1 MKPFTKKLVLEN
13 GKEFPGYGFGASR
26 NAVCELVFNTS
37 MVGYQEIVSDPTYT
51 DQIVVMTYP
60 LVGNYGFM
68 DEDYESKFPSMGGM
82 VVRECCDAPS
92 NFRYTKTLN
101 EAFEELD
108 IPGIS
113 GVDTRMITRIIRNEG
128 TQKAAIVDIAM
139 PTEEAVAL
147 IRNTELRCDQVERVS
162 CKKRW
167 FSRTPNHKWDVV
179 AIDCG
184 IKYSFIRQLNSKG
197 CNVTIVPFNSTAE
210 DIMAFNPDGIF
221 ISNGPGN
228 PDNVSVVCEA
238 IKALR
243 GKLPIFGVGLGH
255 QIIAT
260 TYGAKSNKMKFGHRG
275 ANHPV
280 KYLASGKLEIVA
292 QNHSY
297 AIDEESLKG
306 TSLTVTHRN
315 LLDDTIAGVE
325 SLNDK
330 LFSVQY
336 QPDCSPEAS
345 STYLFDKFIKLMED
359 NKHA

>member
-13 GKEFPGYGFGASR
+13 GKEFPGYGFGSDR
-26 NAVCELVFNTS
+26 VAVCEIVFNTS

-51 DQIVVMTYP
+51 EQIVVMTYP
-60 LVGNYGFM
+60 LMGNYGFA

-108 IPGIS
+108 VPGIS

-128 TQKAAIVDIAM
+128 TQRAAIVDYNM
-139 PTEEAVAL
+139 PHEEVMKL
-147 IRNTELRCDQVERVS
+147 IRESEPKRNLLERIS

-184 IKYSFIRQLNSKG
+184 IKYSFIRQLNAKG
-197 CNVTIVPFNSTAE
+197 CNVTIVPYNSTPE
-210 DIMAFNPDGIF
+210 EILAFNPDGIF
-221 ISNGPGN
+221 VSNGPGD
-228 PDNVSVVCEA
+228 PAEGTKVSET
-238 IKALR
+238 IKALQ
-243 GKLPIFGVGLGH
+243 GKLPIFGVDLGH
-255 QIIAT
+255 QVIAMS
-260 TYGAKSNKMKFGHRG
+260 YGAQNVKMKVGHRG

-280 KYLASGKLEIVA
+280 KNLESGKLEIVA
-292 QNHSY
+292 QNHGFVV
-297 AIDEESLKG
+297 DEESIKS
-306 TSLTVTHRN
+306 TPIKVTHRN
-315 LLDDTIAGVE
+315 LLDNTVAGIEVLE
-325 SLNDK
+325 DYI
-330 LFSVQY
+330 FSVQY
-336 QPDCSPEAS
+336 QPDCSPESS

-359 NKHA
+359 QKNA

>member
-13 GKEFPGYGFGASR
+13 GKEFPGYGFGSNRAT
-26 NAVCELVFNTS
+26 VCELVFNTS

-60 LVGNYGFM
+60 LMGNYGFT
-68 DEDYESKFPSMGGM
+68 DEDNESKSSSIGGM
-82 VVRECCDAPS
+82 VVRECCEAPS

-101 EAFEELD
+101 EAFEEMD

-147 IRNTELRCDQVERVS
+147 IRNTELRRDQVARVS

-184 IKYSFIRQLNSKG
+184 IKYSFIRQLNAKG
-197 CNVTIVPFNSTAE
+197 CNVTIVPFNSTTE
-210 DIMAFNPDGIF
+210 DILAFNPDGIF

-228 PDNVSVVCEA
+228 PADVASIGKVVED
-238 IKALR
+238 LR

-260 TYGAKSNKMKFGHRG
+260 TYGAKNNKMKFGHRG

-280 KYLASGKLEIVA
+280 KYLANGKLEIVS
-292 QNHSY
+292 QSHSY
-297 AIDEESLKG
+297 AIDENSLEG
-306 TSLTVTHRN
+306 TSLEITHRN
-315 LLDDTIAGVE
+315 LLDNTIAGVE
-325 SLNDK
+325 SLRDK

-336 QPDCSPEAS
+336 QPDCTPEAS
-345 STYLFDKFIKLMED
+345 STYLFDKFIKLMEE

>member
-1 MKPFTKKLVLEN
+1 MRPFTKKLVLEN
-13 GKEFPGYGFGASR
+13 GKEFPGYGFGSNRAT
-26 NAVCELVFNTS
+26 VCELVFNTS

-60 LVGNYGFM
+60 LMGNYGFT
-68 DEDYESKFPSMGGM
+68 DEDNESKSSSIGGM
-82 VVRECCDAPS
+82 VVRECCDSPS

-101 EAFEELD
+101 EAFEEMD

-128 TQKAAIVDIAM
+128 TQKAAIVDIAIS
-139 PTEEAVAL
+139 TEEAIAL
-147 IRNTELRCDQVERVS
+147 IRSTELRRDQVERVS

-184 IKYSFIRQLNSKG
+184 IKYSFIRQLNAKG
-197 CNVTIVPFNSTAE
+197 CNVTIVPFDSSAE

-221 ISNGPGN
+221 ISNGPGD
-228 PDNVSVVCEA
+228 PTNVSVIGKA
-238 IKALR
+238 IEALR

-255 QIIAT
+255 QIIAS
-260 TYGAKSNKMKFGHRG
+260 TYGAKNIKMKFGHRG

-280 KYLASGKLEIVA
+280 KYLTNGKLEIVA

-297 AIDEESLKG
+297 AIDEASLEG
-306 TSLTVTHRN
+306 TPLTVTHRN
-315 LLDDTIAGVE
+315 LLDGTIAGVE

-336 QPDCSPEAS
+336 QPDCTPEAS
-345 STYLFDKFIKLMED
+345 STYLFDKFIKLMEE

>member
-13 GKEFPGYGFGASR
+13 GKEFPGYGFGSNR
-26 NAVCELVFNTS
+26 VAVCELVFNTS

-60 LVGNYGFM
+60 LMGNYGFT
-68 DEDYESKFPSMGGM
+68 DEDYETKFPMMGGM
-82 VVRECCDAPS
+82 VVRECCDSPS

-108 IPGIS
+108 VPGIA

-128 TQKAAIVDIAM
+128 TQKAAIVDYDVPHDEVM
-139 PTEEAVAL
+139 EL
-147 IRNTELRCDQVERVS
+147 IRTTEQRHDQVASIS

-184 IKYSFIRQLNSKG
+184 IKYSFIRQLNAKG
-197 CNVTIVPFNSTAE
+197 CNVTIVPHNSTPE
-210 DIMAFNPDGIF
+210 EIMAFNPDGIF
-221 ISNGPGN
+221 VSNGPGN
-228 PDNVSVVCEA
+228 PEDVKYISET
-238 IKALR
+238 IGALR
-243 GKLPIFGVGLGH
+243 GKLPIFGVDLGH
-255 QIIAT
+255 QIVAM
-260 TYGAKSNKMKFGHRG
+260 TYGAKNEKLLFGHRG

-280 KYLASGKLEIVA
+280 KCLDNGKLEIAV

-297 AIDEESLKG
+297 TVNEASLEG

-315 LLDDTIAGVE
+315 LLDNTIEGIE
-325 SLNDK
+325 SIKDK
-330 LFSVQY
+330 VFSVQY
-336 QPDCSPEAS
+336 QPDCSAE
-345 STYLFDKFIKLMED
+345 STSAYLFDKFIKLMEEQK
-359 NKHA
+359 NA

>member
-13 GKEFPGYGFGASR
+13 GKEFPGYGFGSNR
-26 NAVCELVFNTS
+26 VAVCEIVFNTS

-51 DQIVVMTYP
+51 EQIVVMTYP
-60 LVGNYGFM
+60 LMGNYGFA

-108 IPGIS
+108 VPGIS

-128 TQKAAIVDIAM
+128 TQRAAIVDYNM
-139 PTEEAVAL
+139 PHEEAMKL
-147 IRNTELRCDQVERVS
+147 IRESEPQRNLLERIS

-184 IKYSFIRQLNSKG
+184 IKYSFIRQLNAKG
-197 CNVTIVPFNSTAE
+197 CNVTIVPYNSTPE
-210 DIMAFNPDGIF
+210 EILAFNPDGIF
-221 ISNGPGN
+221 VSNGPGN
-228 PDNVSVVCEA
+228 PAEASAVCET
-238 IKALR
+238 IKALQ
-243 GKLPIFGVGLGH
+243 GKLPIFGVDLGY
-255 QIIAT
+255 QLIAMS
-260 TYGAKSNKMKFGHRG
+260 YGAQNVKMKVGHRG

-280 KYLASGKLEIVA
+280 KNLESGKLEIVA
-292 QNHSY
+292 QNHGY
-297 AIDEESLKG
+297 VVDEESLKA
-306 TSLTVTHRN
+306 TPIKVTHRN
-315 LLDDTIAGVE
+315 LLDNTVAGIEVLE
-325 SLNDK
+325 DHI
-330 LFSVQY
+330 FSVQY
-336 QPDCSPEAS
+336 QPDCTPESS

-359 NKHA
+359 QKNA

>member
-13 GKEFPGYGFGASR
+13 GKEFPGYGFGSNRAT
-26 NAVCELVFNTS
+26 VCELVFNTS

-60 LVGNYGFM
+60 LMGNYGFT
-68 DEDYESKFPSMGGM
+68 DEDNESKSSSIGGM
-82 VVRECCDAPS
+82 VVRECCEAPS

-101 EAFEELD
+101 EAFEEMD

-147 IRNTELRCDQVERVS
+147 IRNTELRRDQVARVS

-184 IKYSFIRQLNSKG
+184 IKYSFIRQLNAKG
-197 CNVTIVPFNSTAE
+197 CNVTIVPFNSTTE
-210 DIMAFNPDGIF
+210 DILAFNPDGIF

-228 PDNVSVVCEA
+228 PADVASIGKVVED
-238 IKALR
+238 LR
-243 GKLPIFGVGLGH
+243 GKLPIFGIGLGH

-260 TYGAKSNKMKFGHRG
+260 TYGAKNNKMKFGHRG

-280 KYLASGKLEIVA
+280 KYLANGKLEIVS
-292 QNHSY
+292 QSHSY
-297 AIDEESLKG
+297 AIDENSLEG
-306 TSLTVTHRN
+306 TSLEITHRN
-315 LLDDTIAGVE
+315 LLDNTIAGVE
-325 SLNDK
+325 SLRDK

-336 QPDCSPEAS
+336 QPDCTPEAS
-345 STYLFDKFIKLMED
+345 STYLFDKFIKLMEE

>member
-13 GKEFPGYGFGASR
+13 GKEFPGYGFGSDR
-26 NAVCELVFNTS
+26 TAVCEIVFNTS

-60 LVGNYGFM
+60 LMGNYGFA

-82 VVRECCDAPS
+82 VVRECCDSPS

-108 IPGIS
+108 VPGIS

-128 TQKAAIVDIAM
+128 TQKAAIVPYDM
-139 PTEEAVAL
+139 PYEEAMEL
-147 IRNTELRCDQVERVS
+147 IRTTELRHNLLERIS

-179 AIDCG
+179 AVDCG
-184 IKYSFIRQLNSKG
+184 IKYSFIRQLNAKG
-197 CNVTIVPFNSTAE
+197 CNVTIVPYNSTAE
-210 DIMAFNPDGIF
+210 EIMAFNPDGVF

-228 PDNVSVVCEA
+228 PADAAVICQT
-238 IKALR
+238 IKDLR
-243 GKLPIFGVGLGH
+243 GKLPIFGVDRGH
-255 QIIAT
+255 QLIAIS
-260 TYGAKSNKMKFGHRG
+260 YGAKNEKMKVGHRG

-280 KYLASGKLEIVA
+280 KCLESGKLEIVV
-292 QNHSY
+292 QNHGY
-297 AIDEESLKG
+297 TIDEASLSG
-306 TSLTVTHRN
+306 TPLTITHRN
-315 LLDDTIAGVE
+315 LLDNTIAGIEAVE
-325 SLNDK
+325 DK
-330 LFSVQY
+330 IFSVQY

-345 STYLFDKFIKLMED
+345 STYLFDKFIKLMEEEK
-359 NKHA
+359 NA

>member
-13 GKEFPGYGFGASR
+13 GKEFPGYGFGSDR
-26 NAVCELVFNTS
+26 VAVCEIVFNTS

-51 DQIVVMTYP
+51 EQIVVMTYP
-60 LVGNYGFM
+60 LMGNYGFA

-108 IPGIS
+108 VPGIS

-128 TQKAAIVDIAM
+128 TQRAAIVDYNM
-139 PTEEAVAL
+139 PHEEAMKL
-147 IRNTELRCDQVERVS
+147 IRESEPKRNLLERIS

-184 IKYSFIRQLNSKG
+184 IKYSFIRQLNAKG
-197 CNVTIVPFNSTAE
+197 CNVTIVPYNSTPE
-210 DIMAFNPDGIF
+210 EILAFNPDGIF
-221 ISNGPGN
+221 VSNGPGD
-228 PDNVSVVCEA
+228 PAESTKVSET
-238 IKALR
+238 IKALQ
-243 GKLPIFGVGLGH
+243 GKLPIFGVDLGH
-255 QIIAT
+255 QIIAMS
-260 TYGAKSNKMKFGHRG
+260 YGAQNVKLKVGHRG

-280 KYLASGKLEIVA
+280 KNLESGKLEIVA
-292 QNHSY
+292 QNHGFVV
-297 AIDEESLKG
+297 DEESIKS
-306 TSLTVTHRN
+306 TPIKVTHRN
-315 LLDDTIAGVE
+315 LLDNTVAGIEVME
-325 SLNDK
+325 DHI
-330 LFSVQY
+330 FSVQY
-336 QPDCSPEAS
+336 QPDCSPESS

-359 NKHA
+359 QKNA

>member
-13 GKEFPGYGFGASR
+13 GKEFPGYGFGSNRAT
-26 NAVCELVFNTS
+26 VCELVFNTS
-37 MVGYQEIVSDPTYT
+37 MVGYQEIISDPTYT

-60 LVGNYGFM
+60 LMGNYGFT
-68 DEDYESKFPSMGGM
+68 DEDNESKSALMGGM
-82 VVRECCDAPS
+82 VVRECCDSPS
-92 NFRYTKTLN
+92 NFRYTKTMN

-128 TQKAAIVDIAM
+128 TQKAVIVDIDT
-139 PTEEAVAL
+139 PTEEALSLV
-147 IRNTELRCDQVERVS
+147 RNTELRRNQVERVS

-184 IKYSFIRQLNSKG
+184 IKYSFIRQLNAKG
-197 CNVTIVPFNSTAE
+197 CNVTIVPFDSSAE
-210 DIMAFNPDGIF
+210 DILAFNPDGIF
-221 ISNGPGN
+221 VSNGPGN
-228 PDNVSVVCEA
+228 PNDVAVVG
-238 IKALR
+238 KALTELR

-255 QIIAT
+255 QIIAST
-260 TYGAKSNKMKFGHRG
+260 FGAKSIKMKFGHRG

-280 KYLASGKLEIVA
+280 KCLSNDKLEIVT

-306 TSLTVTHRN
+306 TQLVVTHRN
-315 LLDDTIAGVE
+315 ILDNTIAGIE
-325 SLNDK
+325 SLHDK
-330 LFSVQY
+330 VFSVHY
-336 QPDCSPEAS
+336 HPNCAPEAS
-345 STYLFDKFIKLMED
+345 SSYLFDKFIKLMEE
-359 NKHA
+359 NKNA